1 MPANSELQL
10 NKLNLSCPILLSKT
24 DYMPT
29 KFIDLTVKL
38 HLDTTKVNQT
48 DNIQDTVCFLSLK
61 DNILAYSASLK
72 EPIRVG
78 EYGQYIINMIQS
90 MISGDVSTQL
100 EIEVFEHRSLVKSIC
115 YTIEYINGNTW
126 ASLHLKHVECTTKVG
141 CTDLEKEQPQRLL
154 LGLSLQF
161 SENHMAT
168 MDINISD
175 LIMNIRTFLEG
186 SYCNTLECLTNRLA
200 HYIEQQYSFVGLEL
214 CLQKTSSI
222 AEVFSTG
229 VKLSRTTKRY
239 TTSKVTPL
247 NQISKT

>member
-1 MPANSELQL
+1 MQANSELQL
-10 NKLNLSCPILLSKT
+10 NKLSLSCPILLSKT

-38 HLDTTKVNQT
+38 HIDTTKVNQT

-61 DNILAYSASLK
+61 DSILAYSASLK
-72 EPIRVG
+72 EPIHVG
-78 EYGQYIINMIQS
+78 EYGQYIIGMIQS

-100 EIEVFEHRSLVKSIC
+100 EIEVFEHRSLIESIC
-115 YTIEYINGNTW
+115 YTMEYTNGNIW
-126 ASLHLKHVECTTKVG
+126 ASLHLKHVECTTRVG

-161 SENHMAT
+161 PENHIAT
-168 MDINISD
+168 IDINVSD
-175 LIMNIRTFLEG
+175 LIMDLRSFLEG

-200 HYIEQQYSFVGLEL
+200 HYMAQQYSFMQLEL

-229 VKLSRTTKRY
+229 VKLCRTSRHHTIPKAI
-239 TTSKVTPL
+239 PL
-247 NQISKT
+247 N